1 MSMLGVGKKSKICRR
16 SAEWQYTKT
25 TILGARISYRIRG
38 SRVVVE
44 RGQGVEGGVG
54 ELLPSRLGVDK
65 IDVMQPEVLDS
76 AARAS
81 SKHCEL
87 M

>member
-1 MSMLGVGKKSKICRR
+1 
-16 SAEWQYTKT
+16 
-25 TILGARISYRIRG
+25 
-38 SRVVVE
+38 
-44 RGQGVEGGVG
+44 VEGGVG